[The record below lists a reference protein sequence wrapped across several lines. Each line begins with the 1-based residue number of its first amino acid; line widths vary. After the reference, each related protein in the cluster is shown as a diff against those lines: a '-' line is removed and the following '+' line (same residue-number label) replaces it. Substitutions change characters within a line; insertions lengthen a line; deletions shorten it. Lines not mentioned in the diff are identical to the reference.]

1 MPSKWNGRHG
11 KGRVGARDQDLE
23 LQQPETAEPQPSHHW
38 RPLEI
43 RKYISQD
50 LDAKGGIRDL
60 GPCFILSV
68 ISPGKWHLEQIPN
81 DTHILTD
88 SPRLHAPKWGF
99 LWETVSLEASVII
112 GFQSVMC
119 RVSMGCPKVQQASG
133 HWMEEY
139 LAAFWEQVQ
148 WGMSDSGLE
157 IQTVSIFSVDDTHKA
172 TGFCIH
178 CGTWA

>member
-11 KGRVGARDQDLE
+11 KGRVGAWDLE
-23 LQQPETAEPQPSHHW
+23 LQQPEAAEPPPLRPWS
-38 RPLEI
+38 PLEM

-68 ISPGKWHLEQIPN
+68 ISPGKWHLEQTPN
-81 DTHILTD
+81 DNHILTD

-99 LWETVSLEASVII
+99 LWETVFLETSMII
-112 GFQSVMC
+112 GFQPVMC
-119 RVSMGCPKVQQASG
+119 RISTGYAKVQRASG

-139 LAAFWEQVQ
+139 LAAFWKQLQ
-148 WGMSDSGLE
+148 RGMSDSDLE
-157 IQTVSIFSVDDTHKA
+157 VQTASIFTVDETHKS
-172 TGFCIH
+172 TGFCIP